1 MRLVSVVFDGLMVG
15 LKYSEWDASVVE
27 SVKGSDRAGG

>member
-15 LKYSEWDASVVE
+15 LKCSEWDASVE